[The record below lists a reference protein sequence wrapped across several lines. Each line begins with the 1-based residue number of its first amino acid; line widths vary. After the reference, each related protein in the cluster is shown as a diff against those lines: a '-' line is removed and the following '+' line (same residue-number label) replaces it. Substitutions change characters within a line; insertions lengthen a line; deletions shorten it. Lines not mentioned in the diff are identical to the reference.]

1 MYIKRIACAQ
11 KVPRTISEPLQLLYK
26 RLYMTNT
33 DALFKAVKWSQKDF
47 TTSQISL
54 CFLQNI
60 GRFRLISKHTLLR
73 LKPVLRW
80 KSTSIRLQHHVS
92 LSLPLWQYNR
102 AGRRHVP
109 VDFLNNRSSQDG
121 NEVTWPAQDF
131 YIYDHRPAARRCALS
146 LSALMQ
152 V

>member
-1 MYIKRIACAQ
+1 MFNYMYIKRIACAQ

-60 GRFRLISKHTLLR
+60 GRF
-73 LKPVLRW
+73 
-80 KSTSIRLQHHVS
+80 
-92 LSLPLWQYNR
+92 
-102 AGRRHVP
+102 
-109 VDFLNNRSSQDG
+109 
-121 NEVTWPAQDF
+121 
-131 YIYDHRPAARRCALS
+131 
-146 LSALMQ
+146 
-152 V
+152 